1 MRASD
6 ESHLRVPR
14 RIVVVLILALITAA
28 PAAGDNA
35 TRKAQV
41 DSRISSLNDKIA
53 AARAKERRLASEIA
67 AVTSRIRSLE
77 SEIGD
82 VESDLHL
89 LEQDLALQ
97 RERLAKI
104 TELWELQTEKLGFL
118 RRQHADAIDRLSR
131 RLIAIYQAGSP
142 STVDVLLEAQSFD
155 ELLSRL
161 DYAKDLAAQD
171 ERIASSVG
179 EAKDRMRVAQARTTV
194 TRKSVQAVAQAVAVR
209 AQQTRVVRNELV
221 ARENALAGSRAER
234 REALASVQKSKEEY
248 LHEVNALLAVS
259 AQLSGRIQASQ
270 ATSTVVRSASGL
282 VWPVSGPVTSGF
294 GWRWGRMHEG
304 IDIGVPTGTPVVA
317 AAAGQVIHAGW
328 LGGYGNLVVIDHGG
342 GLATAYGHNSS
353 IVVGHGS
360 SVEQGQVIAHA
371 GSTGNST
378 GPHVHFEVRVNGSP
392 VDPLGYL
399 G

>member
-1 MRASD
+1 
-6 ESHLRVPR
+6 VPR
-14 RIVVVLILALITAA
+14 RFLVVLILALITAA

-35 TRKAQV
+35 TRKAEV
-41 DSRISSLNDKIA
+41 DSRISSLNEKIA
-53 AARAKERRLASEIA
+53 AARAKEQRLASEIA
-67 AVTSRIRSLE
+67 SVTSRIRSLE

-97 RERLAKI
+97 QERLAKI
-104 TELWELQTEKLGFL
+104 TELWQLQTEKLAFL
-118 RRQHADAIDRLSR
+118 RRQHAAAIERLSR
-131 RLIAIYQAGSP
+131 RLIAIYQSGNP
-142 STVDVLLEAQSFD
+142 TMVDVLLESSSFG
-155 ELLSRL
+155 ELISRF
-161 DYAKDLAAQD
+161 DYAKEVAAQD

-179 EAKDRMRVAQARTTV
+179 RAKDQMRVAQARTTV

-209 AQQTRVVRNELV
+209 TQQTRAVRTELL
-221 ARENALAGSRAER
+221 ARENALAGTREER
-234 REALASVQKSKEEY
+234 REALASVQSAKEEY
-248 LHEVNALLAVS
+248 LHEVDALLAVS

-270 ATSTVVRSASGL
+270 ASSSVVRSSSGL
-282 VWPVSGPVTSGF
+282 IWPVSGPVTSGF

-304 IDIGVPTGTPVVA
+304 IDIAVPTGTPVA
-317 AAAGQVIHAGW
+317 ASAGGQVIHAGW

-353 IVVGHGS
+353 IVVGYGS
-360 SVEQGQVIAHA
+360 SVAQGQVVAYA